1 MYNQKNVRM
10 KNLIFTISLLFITTV
25 AFSQMNCKKFKTGRF
40 HNIENGVI
48 KTKISRSKTI
58 QIEEWG
64 ESKIKLKIVWI
75 NDCSYRLIFL
85 EGNDAWWGSVE
96 RDAPTPDAIVR
107 ITNVDGNSYLQE
119 SKFADEEEFIY
130 KSIIEK
136 IE

>member
-1 MYNQKNVRM
+1 
-10 KNLIFTISLLFITTV
+10 
-25 AFSQMNCKKFKTGRF
+25 MNCKKFKTGRF